1 MIPVAQNY
9 DLTAANTL
17 RLAGHA
23 AAFAEFS
30 SVSDLLSL
38 LDLAR
43 IERLPVLMLGGGS
56 NVLLGSSV
64 PALVLRSAMCGVKVL
79 GKTFQ
84 YVRVQVDAGKNWH
97 DWVLESPVYGHGLEN
112 LALIPG
118 TVGAAPI
125 QNIGAYG
132 VEVGSLVDEVRGFQ
146 LSTGQLRT
154 LSAQECRF
162 GYRDSVFKRELA
174 NDFIVLSVVFRL
186 QRQFEPD
193 LSYGPLATLDATSAT
208 PHQLIERVC
217 EIRRERLPDPAVT
230 PNAGSFFKNPVI
242 DRVQVESLQQQ
253 YPGMPVYSAARAD
266 QLKLAAAWLIDQSG
280 WKGRWLGNVGM
291 HDRQAL
297 VLVTNG
303 AATLADVRALQN
315 AVAADVWQRFGVRLE
330 PEPLQFGEV

>member
-1 MIPVAQNY
+1 MIPVAQNH
-9 DLTAANTL
+9 DLTSANTL
-17 RLAGHA
+17 RLAGRA

-30 SVSDLLSL
+30 TVSDLLSL
-38 LDLAR
+38 LDQAGAA
-43 IERLPVLMLGGGS
+43 RLPVMMLGGGS

-64 PALVLRSAMCGVKVL
+64 PALVLRSAMTAVTVL
-79 GKTFQ
+79 GGAAEH
-84 YVRVQVDAGKNWH
+84 VRIQVEAGKNWH
-97 DWVLESPVYGHGLEN
+97 EWVLESPAYGHGLEN

-132 VEVGSLVDEVRGFQ
+132 VEVGNLVDEVRGFQ

-154 LSAQECRF
+154 ISAQECRF

-186 QRQFEPD
+186 QRRFEPD
-193 LSYGPLATLDATSAT
+193 LSYGPLATLDAASVT
-208 PHQLIERVC
+208 PQQLIERVC
-217 EIRRERLPDPAVT
+217 DIRRERLPDPAIT
-230 PNAGSFFKNPVI
+230 PNAGSYFKNPVI
-242 DRVQVESLQQQ
+242 DRVQVERLQQQ
-253 YPGMPVYSAARAD
+253 YPGIPVYPAARAD
-266 QLKLAAAWLIDQSG
+266 QLKLAAAWLIDQAG
-280 WKGRWLGNVGM
+280 WKGRWLGTVGM

-315 AVAADVWQRFGVRLE
+315 AVADDVWQRFGVRLE